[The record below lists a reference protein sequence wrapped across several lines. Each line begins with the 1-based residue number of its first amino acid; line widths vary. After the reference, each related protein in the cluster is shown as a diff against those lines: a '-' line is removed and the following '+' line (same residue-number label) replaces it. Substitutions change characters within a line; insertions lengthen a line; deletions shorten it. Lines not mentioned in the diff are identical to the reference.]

1 MLQKRVIAFRFLT
14 LFFGA
19 FVLLTG
25 CIAPAAPASVTNSVT
40 STTAAE
46 ATLAGFPLTIENCG
60 RTLTFAT
67 PPERVL
73 TTWQAPPELLVKLGL
88 GDKIVGTENALQF
101 PPPADIAE
109 AYAKVPVLAKQA
121 ASKEAIIAAKP
132 DFIVASFLAWD
143 FDPKAD
149 RPTLDELSALG
160 VQVFGLR
167 DNCTA
172 DSHVTSVEMYE
183 DMITI
188 GRIFG
193 VEERAQALVDQMK
206 AQIADVEKKVAGKT
220 VVKVFFDAGGEGPVG
235 TAGAGLQN
243 EQINIAG
250 GVNVFADHANYYEE
264 VSLEEVAVRQPEIFV
279 VDTWDDPTY
288 INSRSEWL
296 IKTFSETPAGKDKR
310 FVEIPGIYIYYGSIR
325 YADGIEKMA
334 RAFHPEV
341 FE

>member
-1 MLQKRVIAFRFLT
+1 MLEQRCTTLRWLT
-14 LFFGA
+14 VLFVVALVFA
-19 FVLLTG
+19 A
-25 CIAPAAPASVTNSVT
+25 CAPIAPATPTTANSES
-40 STTAAE
+40 STTGN
-46 ATLAGFPLTIENCG
+46 LAGFPLTIENCG
-60 RTLTFAT
+60 RTLTISK

-132 DFIVASFLAWD
+132 DFIISSFLAWD

-193 VEERAQALVDQMK
+193 VEERAQTLVDQMK

-264 VSLEEVAVRQPEIFV
+264 VSLEEVAARQPEIFV

-288 INSRSEWL
+288 INGRSEWL
-296 IKTFSETPAGKDKR
+296 IKTFSETPVKQR
-310 FVEIPGIYIYYGSIR
+310 QTLCRNPRHLHLLWRHSLCR
-325 YADGIEKMA
+325 
-334 RAFHPEV
+334 RH
-341 FE
+341 